1 MYNKRVSG
9 RTSYGEKREWL
20 SDRFPEVEME
30 AFYSQ
35 LFPPCSFESQWK
47 EGKPNGMIC
56 NTATGQVSIVL
67 DDHEAI
73 ASAKEKTDMVMAPL
87 SYFGKHWTERN
98 ASFLFAF
105 AIDLDDV
112 FLQNIKELWHEI
124 TTVLPGEERP
134 RVPKPT
140 YIVLSGGGLHI
151 YYFLKEPIPLYN
163 HLHRKLNNFKKA
175 LSGRV
180 WNKNTST
187 KKIKELHGI
196 FQGYRMVG
204 SWGSLGKG
212 YQVRAYKTGEPVDL
226 DYLNLFVPDE
236 LKIKDLN
243 WHSSCTLEEAKEKYP
258 DWYHTRIVMK
268 QKYKSWTTAPA
279 LFNWWKQKIYE
290 NAMDGN
296 RYHCLAALAV
306 FAAKCDIKPETV
318 EKFALDNLDWFN
330 TLTQRADNRFT
341 KRDIKSALKMDSKR
355 FKNMSRKS
363 LSEMTGVNM
372 PANKRNHRKRA
383 EHIKLM
389 NFVRDNLLDMKDSWR
404 NKDGAPTKE
413 FIVKQWRACNP
424 DGTKKQCQEDTGL
437 SRPTIIKWWGEPPRK
452 YETGLKLK
460 GWTEAENARRTK
472 RGEFQIDWSDINGR

>member
-1 MYNKRVSG
+1 
-9 RTSYGEKREWL
+9 
-20 SDRFPEVEME
+20 
-30 AFYSQ
+30 
-35 LFPPCSFESQWK
+35 
-47 EGKPNGMIC
+47 
-56 NTATGQVSIVL
+56 
-67 DDHEAI
+67 
-73 ASAKEKTDMVMAPL
+73 
-87 SYFGKHWTERN
+87 
-98 ASFLFAF
+98 
-105 AIDLDDV
+105 
-112 FLQNIKELWHEI
+112 
-124 TTVLPGEERP
+124 
-134 RVPKPT
+134 
-140 YIVLSGGGLHI
+140 
-151 YYFLKEPIPLYN
+151 
-163 HLHRKLNNFKKA
+163 
-175 LSGRV
+175 
-180 WNKNTST
+180 
-187 KKIKELHGI
+187 
-196 FQGYRMVG
+196 MVG

-372 PANKRNHRKRA
+372 PANKRNHRKQEIHLKIAR
-383 EHIKLM
+383 
-389 NFVRDNLLDMKDSWR
+389 NTRDVLHPDGWQ

-413 FIVKQWRACNP
+413 FIVKQWRECYP

-437 SRPTIIKWWGEPPRK
+437 TQPTIRKWWGEPPRK